1 MRKLFIFT
9 YFLVG
14 ALTNLWA
21 DNIAPTALTYSV
33 EATPYATEFGNNFA
47 YYHVNLD
54 LDDFIRVAKE
64 GNIKVSVEFEKGLEI
79 NETHFEK
86 KPNGAMYY
94 VTDFS
99 TPIYKATVKD
109 LSGNILLENTYGGFD
124 KTFDFGKDRSYS
136 ESDLA
141 DKWLNEK
148 DQYLQVLEFQQLDFT
163 DLEVDLTDVL
173 EETPIVVP
181 VRTKAQPKRPKK
193 EQLPTTDKETSMQK
207 EDGETMKKEEMIDKE
222 DKEAMK
228 KEAEETMDKGK
239 DESMEKAETIE
250 RENIP
255 INEEAAEAE
264 ESILK
269 DPFGELKE
277 PLADESLRQ
286 DGKSAPPAPIDH
298 EEKADIKNKAEVVEN
313 NRREETVT
321 ESITPVLSDHRNLV
335 KLNLPNLAFGNLT
348 LNYERLLSARNSVAL
363 NVGVIP
369 SQSFSSALTNFV
381 DAEASVPSTFSG
393 LTATVEYRFYSKK
406 RSAGSGFYYAPYA
419 RYAQHNVGFQSDID
433 DNLANVDARLSTV
446 GLGGQIG
453 IQWLIK
459 DRVVIDWGILGLAAQ
474 WYNFES
480 TFTAAAGD
488 INFEEIR
495 AELEMEIDGSILSNS
510 LEFTNDE
517 NSLQARMPFLFG
529 GARTYLA
536 IGYKF

>member
-1 MRKLFIFT
+1 MRKLSIFAC
-9 YFLVG
+9 FLVG
-14 ALTNLWA
+14 TLSSLWA
-21 DNIAPTALTYSV
+21 NDLGTTALTYSV
-33 EATPYATEFGNNFA
+33 EATPYSTDFGNNFA

-64 GNIKVSVEFEKGLEI
+64 GNIKVSIEFEKGLEI
-79 NETHFEK
+79 KETHFEK

-94 VTDFS
+94 LTDFS

-124 KTFDFGKDRSYS
+124 KTFDFGKERSYS

-141 DKWLNEK
+141 AKWLEEK
-148 DQYLQVLEFQQLDFT
+148 DQYLQVLEFQELDFT

-173 EETPIVVP
+173 EETPIAIP
-181 VRTKAQPKRPKK
+181 VRTKPKRPKK
-193 EQLPTTDKETSMQK
+193 VKLPTKNKETSLQK
-207 EDGETMKKEEMIDKE
+207 EDGETMQKEEMMDKE
-222 DKEAMK
+222 ESEPMK
-228 KEAEETMDKGK
+228 KEAEETIEK
-239 DESMEKAETIE
+239 DNT
-250 RENIP
+250 P

-277 PLADESLRQ
+277 PLSDETLSE

-298 EEKADIKNKAEVVEN
+298 EEKAEIKNKAEIEEN
-313 NRREETVT
+313 KRKEEAATA
-321 ESITPVLSDHRNLV
+321 SITPVLSDHRNLV

-369 SQSFSSALTNFV
+369 SQSFFSALTNFV
-381 DAEASVPSTFSG
+381 DAEATVPTTFSG

-406 RSAGSGFYYAPYA
+406 RSAGRGFYYAPYA
-419 RYAQHNVGFQSDID
+419 RYAQHNVDFQSDID
-433 DNLANVDARLSTV
+433 GNLANVDARLSTV

-480 TFTAAAGD
+480 TFTSAGGD

-495 AELEMEIDGSILSNS
+495 AELEMEIDDSIISNS

-517 NSLQARMPFLFG
+517 NSLQAKMPFLFG